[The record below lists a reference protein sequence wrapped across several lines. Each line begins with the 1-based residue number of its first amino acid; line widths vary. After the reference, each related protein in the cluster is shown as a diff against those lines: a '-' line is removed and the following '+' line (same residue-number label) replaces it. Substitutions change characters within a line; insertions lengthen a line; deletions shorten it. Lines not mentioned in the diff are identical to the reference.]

1 MPGGRCKLSFTKSR
15 FISPLLVNIYLNV
28 SDKLW
33 KAKKMEARLIR
44 YADDFVVMCRGN
56 AELILKGTRAIVGE
70 LELSVNEGKNRVVNT
85 RKEAHQ

>member
-1 MPGGRCKLSFTKSR
+1 
-15 FISPLLVNIYLNV
+15 
-28 SDKLW
+28 
-33 KAKKMEARLIR
+33 MEARLIR